1 MTATG
6 TATATTQPTATTKPF
21 SGIYLPLVLDAGQGL
36 PNPTV
41 TPLATATPT
50 PTPTA
55 SPAPGGI
62 PVLSSSTYTTGTGS
76 RYIVGEVRND
86 NAHNVEF
93 VKITARFLDAAGNLL
108 GSEFAYTRLDI
119 LTPGQRSPF
128 AVTSLNPPD
137 RYHHYALEV
146 EASATQRQP
155 LAGLTIVNP
164 DDQPVGPS
172 GSRSIS
178 GQVRNDSGGA
188 VEALQIV
195 ATVYDQ
201 SGTVVATDVVNAQRP
216 QLAAGATSQFTI
228 IVLHWDGGVRY
239 ELQAQARRP

>member
-1 MTATG
+1 M
-6 TATATTQPTATTKPF
+6 
-21 SGIYLPLVLDAGQGL
+21 
-36 PNPTV
+36 
-41 TPLATATPT
+41 
-50 PTPTA
+50 
-55 SPAPGGI
+55 
-62 PVLSSSTYTTGTGS
+62 LSSSTYTTGTGS

-93 VKITARFLDAAGNLL
+93 VKITARFLDAVGNLL
-108 GSEFAYTRLDI
+108 GSEFGYTRLDI

-128 AVTSLNPPD
+128 AITSLDPPD
-137 RYHHYALEV
+137 RYDRYTLEV

-155 LAGLTIVNP
+155 VAGLTILSPV
-164 DDQPVGPS
+164 DQPLGPS
-172 GSRSIS
+172 GARSIS

-216 QLAAGATSQFTI
+216 QLAAGAMSQFTI